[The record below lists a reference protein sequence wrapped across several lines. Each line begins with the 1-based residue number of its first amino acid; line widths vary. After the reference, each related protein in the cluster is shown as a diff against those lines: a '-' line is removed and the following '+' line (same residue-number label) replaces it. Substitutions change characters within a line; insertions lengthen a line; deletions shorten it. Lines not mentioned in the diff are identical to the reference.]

1 MCVALG
7 TLNRD
12 AHQALHGG
20 LNTILYRSGSEF
32 LIGCPAFRVGH
43 CVPVER
49 GGKAC
54 VIRGTGDDVT
64 GELKGYEL
72 VVRDVAVEGIDDP
85 VAPWPEVGTQRI

>member
-12 AHQALHGG
+12 AHQALHSG
-20 LNTILYRSGSEF
+20 LDTILYRGGAEF
-32 LIGCPAFRVGH
+32 LIGCPAFGIGH
-43 CVPVER
+43 RVPVER
-49 GGKAC
+49 SGKAC

-64 GELKGYEL
+64 GELEGYEL

-85 VAPWPEVGTQRI
+85 VAPWP